1 MTTSAVIVL
10 LLLVL
15 AAVLIALRGVGVGY
29 RTWDFGWIGVA
40 IIVVLGIILTLTGAI
55 TF

>member
-10 LLLVL
+10 LLLCL
-15 AAVLIALRGVGVGY
+15 AAVLVVLRGLGVGY
-29 RTWDFGWIGVA
+29 RTYDFGWLGIG
-40 IIVVLGIILTLTGAI
+40 IIIILGIILTLTGAI